1 MLVLNRRPG
10 ESIVIE
16 HGIQLTVLSVTDR
29 KVWLGIEAPGVDPAV
44 RVSATAISEDVARL
58 EIGAP
63 RSVSMEGDRISVQVG
78 GEGHPAIGAQATFS
92 VNRTVGQSLDVG
104 DGLQVGV
111 GSVAKGNPCITL
123 ESPSIGSGLRIT
135 LIRPAGSYVRIG
147 VEAPERR
154 VYRKELWDDMV
165 AANKAAAGE
174 GDDLTSLLAGEHP
187 AGGAQHAEKAAPAED
202 AAPAAGEKV
211 RPS

>member
-1 MLVLNRRPG
+1 MLVLSRKQNQ
-10 ESIVIE
+10 SIVIN
-16 HGIQLTVLSVTDR
+16 
-29 KVWLGIEAPGVDPAV
+29 
-44 RVSATAISEDVARL
+44 
-58 EIGAP
+58 
-63 RSVSMEGDRISVQVG
+63 GDI
-78 GEGHPAIGAQATFS
+78 
-92 VNRTVGQSLDVG
+92 
-104 DGLQVGV
+104 
-111 GSVAKGNPCITL
+111 
-123 ESPSIGSGLRIT
+123 RIT
-135 LIRPAGSYVRIG
+135 VVSIRGNQVRIG

-187 AGGAQHAEKAAPAED
+187 AGGAQDAEKAAPAED